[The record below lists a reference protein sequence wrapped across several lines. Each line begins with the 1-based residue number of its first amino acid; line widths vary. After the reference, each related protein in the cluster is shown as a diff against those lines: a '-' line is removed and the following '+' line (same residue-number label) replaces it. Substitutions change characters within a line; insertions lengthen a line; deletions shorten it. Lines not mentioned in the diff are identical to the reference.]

1 MGTQWDPSVF
11 RRVITYLCDFLS
23 AKRPTENQ
31 EEYQPII
38 SESDNESENGEDSK
52 RLQVSSD
59 GETTTAEISDAT
71 ESDSISE
78 ICEQEAVA
86 SKVSSQRSSP
96 LLISEEEKIINLS
109 VKRKTPD
116 IGAAVTSKIMVT
128 ADVYDNTKSPDTS
141 NGDILRD
148 VEEVEEEKVPIVPKL
163 NLESDVEVSVFPVSE
178 VYSLMGTGKLK
189 NGSC

>member
-1 MGTQWDPSVF
+1 MS
-11 RRVITYLCDFLS
+11 
-23 AKRPTENQ
+23 
-31 EEYQPII
+31 
-38 SESDNESENGEDSK
+38 SED
-52 RLQVSSD
+52 
-59 GETTTAEISDAT
+59 ETTTAEISDAT

-78 ICEQEAVA
+78 ICEQEAVV

-116 IGAAVTSKIMVT
+116 IGAAVTSKITVT
-128 ADVYDNTKSPDTS
+128 ADVYENTKSPDTS

-189 NGSC
+189 MAVVNKLGPFFLS